1 MIWGLAVHWC
11 LLRLF
16 LPVFLCLLDTLIH
29 KAHFLFSRGPR
40 GNDSYTQN
48 MAKNTDISAL
58 VKTKTLGLVEV
69 KKSQFSSNGNH
80 LRIKSVPKNN
90 VFKEVLQVS
99 TPFLLFYTK
108 PGCTLRATISKY
120 PLLFLA
126 FGNKFLFKPARS
138 PALCEAIFCDCLDG
152 GCQANALLLPSW
164 RISVSC
170 VSALLDKATREN
182 QITSPP
188 THPRAWVYLTFNSAE
203 SRGTHAHKSIAGSFL
218 PHDPRHRAPSN
229 STIRWDWQAIT
240 SITSRKKKPVTKPRI
255 KKFT

>member
-1 MIWGLAVHWC
+1 
-11 LLRLF
+11 
-16 LPVFLCLLDTLIH
+16 
-29 KAHFLFSRGPR
+29 
-40 GNDSYTQN
+40 
-48 MAKNTDISAL
+48 MAKNRDISAL
-58 VKTKTLGLVEV
+58 VKTKTLVLVEV
-69 KKSQFSSNGNH
+69 KKSQFSSNGNQ

-126 FGNKFLFKPARS
+126 FGNKFPFKPARS

-182 QITSPP
+182 QITSPL
-188 THPRAWVYLTFNSAE
+188 THPPTRL
-203 SRGTHAHKSIAGSFL
+203 SIS
-218 PHDPRHRAPSN
+218 D
-229 STIRWDWQAIT
+229 I
-240 SITSRKKKPVTKPRI
+240 
-255 KKFT
+255 